1 MKPTLANAVSLIN
14 EQGALL
20 VFPIKGKDSVPSLWK
35 CLYPRSVMKWDWS
48 EEGDDRVA
56 NLWHLRAALSDS
68 RKVVYTK
75 WYQNRATFF
84 SFELFTAML
93 WLATSLS
100 ERNKEL
106 LPEARDLLEVLE
118 DDSPIATKQ
127 LRQLADLQGKA
138 NETAFN
144 RGMRQLWNRL
154 LVVGYGEIDEGG
166 FPSLAVGSSRL
177 LFEDLW
183 DQSLDMS
190 EVEREEVITKTL
202 SKDSVFLRQYR
213 KIQIA
218 IGPR

>member
-1 MKPTLANAVSLIN
+1 MKPTLSNAVSLIN

-100 ERNKEL
+100 ERSKEL
-106 LPEARDLLEVLE
+106 LPEGRDLLEVLE

-138 NETAFN
+138 NESAFN

-183 DQSLDMS
+183 DQSLDMP
-190 EVEREEVITKTL
+190 ETEREEVISKTL
-202 SKDSVFLRQYR
+202 PKDSPFLRQYY
-213 KIQIA
+213 KIQKA
-218 IGPR
+218 IESR